1 MPNDEK
7 FVLRE
12 GHYIPSPYYQRY
24 DYLQWFPARF
34 WDWVPADEVEDSM
47 VENFPPTSKHCAR
60 CQREIKPQYTYCY
73 RCNNYLKVKARIARE
88 MAS

>member
-1 MPNDEK
+1 MSDK

-12 GHYIPSPYYQRY
+12 GHYVPSLYYQRY

-34 WDWVPADEVEDSM
+34 WDWVPADEVEE
-47 VENFPPTSKHCAR
+47 ENLQPLQVSHSKRCAR
-60 CQREIKPQYTYCY
+60 CQRDIKPQYTYCY

-88 MAS
+88 MSA